1 MQAVDGDSAARM
13 QKGDSRILKDCP
25 CDLLQKKTLLH
36 PRPFGHGVLLDV
48 SASSCSAPLTSTLV
62 SGGSCSLPHHTA
74 SLCRGILLWTG
85 PVLWTGLKKTARR
98 SEPLPLVTCRCR
110 LFDRAAP
117 WGLFHLLRELGSAGP
132 VSDRRLAVD
141 QASDPAIDCVGR
153 VGSGSSCCFLS
164 WEHDSNGS
172 ESATFR

>member
-13 QKGDSRILKDCP
+13 QKGDPRILKDCP
-25 CDLLQKKTLLH
+25 CDLLQKKYFTHRPSIVVFCLMLARRPAPRRSHQPWSSETL
-36 PRPFGHGVLLDV
+36 
-48 SASSCSAPLTSTLV
+48 CSV
-62 SGGSCSLPHHTA
+62 PHHTTA
-74 SLCRGILLWTG
+74 FRSVAESLLWTG
-85 PVLWTGLKKTARR
+85 SVSWTGLKTARR

-110 LFDRAAP
+110 SFDRAAL
-117 WGLFHLLRELGSAGP
+117 WDFFHLLRKLGSAGP

-153 VGSGSSCCFLS
+153 VDSGSSCCFLS
-164 WEHDSNGS
+164 WEHDSNGL